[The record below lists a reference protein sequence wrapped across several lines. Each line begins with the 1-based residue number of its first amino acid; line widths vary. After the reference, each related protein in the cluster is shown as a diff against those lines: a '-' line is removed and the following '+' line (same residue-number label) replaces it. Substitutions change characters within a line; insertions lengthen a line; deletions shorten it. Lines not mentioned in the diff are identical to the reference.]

1 MSRELVI
8 RYPALGTE
16 QRVQSDIFGLPTG
29 QQWSVK
35 DEEGNSTS
43 YQKVKLIDAREV
55 SEAPSGTVM
64 YVVLD
69 DGPNKG

>member
-1 MSRELVI
+1 MARELVI

-29 QQWSVK
+29 QQWAVK
-35 DEEGNSTS
+35 DEEGSSTS
-43 YQKVKLIDAREV
+43 YNRVKLVDARDV
-55 SEAPSGTVM
+55 DSAPSGTVM

-69 DGPNKG
+69 NGPQP